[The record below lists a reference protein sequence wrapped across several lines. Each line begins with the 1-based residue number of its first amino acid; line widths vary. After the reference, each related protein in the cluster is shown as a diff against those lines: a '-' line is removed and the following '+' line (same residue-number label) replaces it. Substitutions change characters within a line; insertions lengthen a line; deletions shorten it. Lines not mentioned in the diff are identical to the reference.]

1 MRRICVVLMTICL
14 TLGCMAQQFEK
25 DVFTTAS
32 GKKLTITCIKHASI
46 MMEYDG
52 KVIYFD
58 PVTNLEPRTDFTTW
72 PKANFIFVT
81 HEHHDHFDSMALTEL
96 RRNYTVIYCNHNVYT
111 QWGSGYVLAN
121 GDKAEVCENI
131 TVEAVPAYNTTAGR
145 EKFHPKGRGGPT
157 YLCGWRYGG
166 YPRDGRPERH
176 RHCLPAL
183 QPAVHHDGGAA
194 GEGGE
199 DHPSEGAVPLS
210 L

>member
-81 HEHHDHFDSMALTEL
+81 HEHHDHFDSMALTEACAGTIPSSIVTITYIPSGAADMCLPMATRL
-96 RRNYTVIYCNHNVYT
+96 RCVRILPWRRY
-111 QWGSGYVLAN
+111 LP
-121 GDKAEVCENI
+121 I
-131 TVEAVPAYNTTAGR
+131 TPLPDARSSIPKDVTTAI
-145 EKFHPKGRGGPT
+145 
-157 YLCGWRYGG
+157 Y
-166 YPRDGRPERH
+166 
-176 RHCLPAL
+176 
-183 QPAVHHDGGAA
+183 
-194 GEGGE
+194 
-199 DHPSEGAVPLS
+199 
-210 L
+210 